1 MTTEMVDRN
10 ESAAE
15 SFSFR
20 NGIKVFLFDGKKRA
34 KSEVR
39 NIGREQFRGKKAGK
53 WVRRIDRWIFWN
65 NLFTDRSRKRWTCD
79 RWITNINES
88 SLSDPMEY
96 FFRFFSGMETRI
108 VFCGGKKTGNS
119 LTEFV
124 CHFNALISKRQQL
137 QGLLLH
143 HHLGYFLQ
151 LNRFNFVAFVLPF
164 VLSFRL
170 TTANDGWTGHGT
182 FLCVLDIFFAVRR

>member
-1 MTTEMVDRN
+1 M
-10 ESAAE
+10 
-15 SFSFR
+15 
-20 NGIKVFLFDGKKRA
+20 
-34 KSEVR
+34 R

-65 NLFTDRSRKRWTCD
+65 NLFMDRSRKRWTCD

-96 FFRFFSGMETRI
+96 FFFSGMETRI

-143 HHLGYFLQ
+143 HHLGYFCNWIDSIL
-151 LNRFNFVAFVLPF
+151 LHS
-164 VLSFRL
+164 SFRL
-170 TTANDGWTGHGT
+170 SYPSGWRRLTMAERAMALFCVYSIFSLQLDVKSFSI
-182 FLCVLDIFFAVRR
+182 FLRRPNYCG